1 MPQHR
6 VPVVLGDGSITK
18 LKLRS
23 VRKHLAAGDGKFDAD
38 GIFVF
43 KQNPKP
49 PADRLAQALEQL
61 VIRRSTP
68 PGRMQSPTI
77 IVLRSPTPQ
86 YFLDA
91 YHGLPPGQ
99 RYPTP
104 LGGMGEL
111 MPNGKRSQ
119 HPALARDGAG
129 L

>member
-23 VRKHLAAGDGKFDAD
+23 VRKHLAAGDGSFDAD

-43 KQNPKP
+43 RQNPRP
-49 PADRLAQALEQL
+49 PADHLTQALEHL
-61 VIRRSTP
+61 ILRRSTP

-77 IVLRSPTPQ
+77 IVLRNATSEV
-86 YFLDA
+86 FRDA
-91 YHGLPPGQ
+91 YHGLPSGQ
-99 RYPTP
+99 RYPMP
-104 LGGMGEL
+104 SGGEGEQF
-111 MPNGKRSQ
+111 PG
-119 HPALARDGAG
+119 LARPGAG